1 MKKEEFIKRIPQELQ
16 EKIGLQRFKISL
28 IKCLNKKQVDKA
40 KLLLDFQCEKIFSDP
55 NLQTKGK
62 SVNYLKETLK
72 KFLVKENI
80 KDYKEYHKEKWLESG
95 RGKHNLL
102 FQIRKHQE
110 TE

>member
-55 NLQTKGK
+55 NLQTKEK
-62 SVNYLKETLK
+62 SVNYLKK
-72 KFLVKENI
+72 SHFIYNYFVNI
-80 KDYKEYHKEKWLESG
+80 C
-95 RGKHNLL
+95 
-102 FQIRKHQE
+102 
-110 TE
+110 